1 MSFAMV
7 DNERFF
13 FIQESTTQL
22 PINITRTKSVHKN
35 LLIDSNKKP
44 TNIFFKN
51 CCLKKIKNRRGFY
64 VGQCFRNYI
73 ISMGC
78 KDKHSIFVVDE
89 SELLKGKAGANYMI
103 PFIFIHSLKNRYKP
117 YKE

>member
-13 FIQESTTQL
+13 IQESATQL

-35 LLIDSNKKP
+35 LLLASNNDSQ
-44 TNIFFKN
+44 FCFLKN
-51 CCLKKIKNRRGFY
+51 CCIVKTKVRPGFY
-64 VGQCFRNYI
+64 VPQYFKYYI

-78 KDKHSIFVVDE
+78 KDKHSIFIAGE
-89 SELLKGKAGANYMI
+89 SELLKGKAETNYMI
-103 PFIFIHSLKNRYKP
+103 PSIFIHSLKNRYKP

>member
-7 DNERFF
+7 DNERF

-35 LLIDSNKKP
+35 LLIDSNSKP
-44 TNIFFKN
+44 TDLFFKN
-51 CCLKKIKNRRGFY
+51 CCIAKTKVRPGFY
-64 VGQCFRNYI
+64 VPQYFKYYT

-78 KDKHSIFVVDE
+78 KDKHSIFIAGE
-89 SELLKGKAGANYMI
+89 SELLKGKAETNYMI
-103 PFIFIHSLKNRYKP
+103 PSIFIHSLKNRCKP
-117 YKE
+117 YRE

>member
-13 FIQESTTQL
+13 IQESSTQL

-35 LLIDSNKKP
+35 LLLASNNDSQ
-44 TNIFFKN
+44 FCFLKN
-51 CCLKKIKNRRGFY
+51 CCIAKTKVRPGFY
-64 VGQCFRNYI
+64 VPQYFKYYI

-78 KDKHSIFVVDE
+78 KDKHSIFIAGE
-89 SELLKGKAGANYMI
+89 SELLKGKAETNYMI
-103 PFIFIHSLKNRYKP
+103 PSIFIHSLKNRYKP

>member
-13 FIQESTTQL
+13 IQESATQL

-35 LLIDSNKKP
+35 LLLASNNDSQ
-44 TNIFFKN
+44 FCFLKN
-51 CCLKKIKNRRGFY
+51 CCIAKTKVLPGFY
-64 VGQCFRNYI
+64 VTQYFKYYI

-78 KDKHSIFVVDE
+78 KDKHSIFISGE
-89 SELLKGKAGANYMI
+89 SELLKGKTETNYMI
-103 PFIFIHSLKNRYKP
+103 PSIFIHSLKNRYKP